1 MTLQEIQRCLN
12 TFCSHCRYIH
22 ISQCIKLNKRKKGKF
37 QRGING
43 RGRWQLLEN
52 SRESQRPWTCNNPCC
67 VHCVDPLMVRWPER
81 IICRRTEW
89 TIRNCLTI
97 RDFYSEMLHEHGSIL
112 SLTCLL
118 SRDFEREKW
127 SFQLV
132 LLFRLFAPR
141 FYILITLKMLWL
153 AMTCQCTCHSQKVT
167 CI

>member
-1 MTLQEIQRCLN
+1 M
-12 TFCSHCRYIH
+12 
-22 ISQCIKLNKRKKGKF
+22 SQCIKVNKWKKGKF

-52 SRESQRPWTCNNPCC
+52 SRESQRPWTCNNLCC

-112 SLTCLL
+112 SLICLL

-127 SFQLV
+127 RFQLV
-132 LLFRLFAPR
+132 LLFRLFTPQV
-141 FYILITLKMLWL
+141 YILITLKMLWL
-153 AMTCQCTCHSQKVT
+153 AMTCHVHVT
-167 CI
+167 VKE